1 MDIACNYAG
10 IMMGI
15 SNCFGSIGGFL
26 APYVVNAI
34 VTEPVNALFKILL
47 KPLFFIVI

>member
-1 MDIACNYAG
+1 VDIACNYAG

-26 APYVVNAI
+26 APYLVNAI
-34 VTEPVNALFKILL
+34 VTEPVYSFLYYFFLL
-47 KPLFFIVI
+47 LIEI